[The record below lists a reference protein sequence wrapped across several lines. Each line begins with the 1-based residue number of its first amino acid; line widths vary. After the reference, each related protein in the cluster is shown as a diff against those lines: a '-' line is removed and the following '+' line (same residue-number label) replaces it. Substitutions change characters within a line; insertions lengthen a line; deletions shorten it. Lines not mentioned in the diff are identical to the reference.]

1 MAKKNPLISLYVR
14 KFGRITTNGSWY
26 MIQILQSYTE
36 QSIPL
41 DADGI
46 KHLILAV
53 SKEKGLKPSS
63 IRSAIK
69 RYLDNGIGIQSYGKD
84 TPRGNIGFRLMLI
97 QLLDCYVPPMLT
109 LKKVLRMSINEPEKQ
124 SINRFQK
131 CKKTERIFRLSQ
143 TTVLLRKR

>member
-69 RYLDNGIGIQSYGKD
+69 RYGGH
-84 TPRGNIGFRLMLI
+84 R
-97 QLLDCYVPPMLT
+97 LDCYVPPMLT

>member
-69 RYLDNGIGIQSYGKD
+69 RYLDNGWNRNPIVWKRYTAWKYRFPPDVNTAIRLLCASYVD
-84 TPRGNIGFRLMLI
+84 F
-97 QLLDCYVPPMLT
+97 
-109 LKKVLRMSINEPEKQ
+109 EK
-124 SINRFQK
+124 SF
-131 CKKTERIFRLSQ
+131 EESE
-143 TTVLLRKR
+143 KRA